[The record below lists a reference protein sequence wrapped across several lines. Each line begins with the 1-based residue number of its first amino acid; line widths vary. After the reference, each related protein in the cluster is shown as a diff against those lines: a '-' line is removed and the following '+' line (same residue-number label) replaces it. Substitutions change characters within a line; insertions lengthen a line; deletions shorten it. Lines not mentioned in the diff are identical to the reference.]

1 MAKKVII
8 ERFLFLLVAFIGVI
22 LLLHT
27 AIIMVIQT
35 LFHFSYLRSS
45 CGSGV
50 IILTILY
57 GTVKFNKN
65 LEKQVSNFLYFKGKP
80 HYKLLLKEAITDG
93 LTDLY
98 DHKYLMLKLE
108 EEMER
113 SKRYL
118 RPLSI
123 LMVDIDHFKIYNDTF
138 GHTAGDKVLVEL
150 ARVFRGTS
158 RKVDTIARYGGEEKF
173 VIVLPETKKDGALI
187 LAHRLRKS
195 AEGLKF
201 ETGKGITVS
210 IGIGFYDGSNKELTP
225 EDFITL
231 ADEALYRAKANGRNR
246 VES

>member
-27 AIIMVIQT
+27 VIIMVVQT
-35 LFHFSYLRSS
+35 FLNFSYLRSS

-50 IILTILY
+50 IILTMLY
-57 GTVKFNKN
+57 ATVKFNRN

-113 SKRYL
+113 SRRYA
-118 RPLSI
+118 RPISI

-138 GHTAGDKVLVEL
+138 GHTEGDKVLVEL
-150 ARVFRGTS
+150 AGIFRRLS
-158 RKVDTIARYGGEEKF
+158 RRADTVARYGGEEF
-173 VIVLPETKKDGALI
+173 VIALPETKKDGALI
-187 LAHRLRKS
+187 LAHRLRQS
-195 AEGLKF
+195 VEGLKF

-210 IGIGFYDGSNKELTP
+210 VGIGFYDGSNKELTP

>member
-27 AIIMVIQT
+27 MIIMIVQA
-35 LFHFSYLRSS
+35 LFNLSYLRSS
-45 CGSGV
+45 CGSGL
-50 IILTILY
+50 IILTVLY
-57 GTVKFNKN
+57 MTVKFNRN

-118 RPLSI
+118 RPVSI
-123 LMVDIDHFKIYNDTF
+123 LMVDIDHFKIYNDTY

-150 ARVFRGTS
+150 AKTFRNLS
-158 RKVDTIARYGGEEKF
+158 RKADTVARYGGEEF
-173 VIVLPETKKDGALI
+173 VIVMPETKKDGALI
-187 LAHRLRKS
+187 LAHRLRKCV
-195 AEGLKF
+195 ENLKF
-201 ETGKGITVS
+201 EKGKGITIS
-210 IGIGFYDGSNKELTP
+210 IGIGYYDGSNKELTP

-231 ADEALYRAKANGRNR
+231 ADETLYRAKANGRNR

>member
-27 AIIMVIQT
+27 IIIMLVQA
-35 LFHFSYLRSS
+35 LFQLSYLRSS

-50 IILTILY
+50 IILTMLY
-57 GTVKFNKN
+57 ATVKFNKN

-80 HYKLLLKEAITDG
+80 HYKMLLKEAITDG

-113 SKRYL
+113 SKRYQ
-118 RPLSI
+118 RPVSL
-123 LMVDIDHFKIYNDTF
+123 LMIDIDHFKFYNDTF
-138 GHTAGDKVLVEL
+138 GHTEGDRALIEL
-150 ARVFRGTS
+150 AKIFKGVS
-158 RKVDTIARYGGEEKF
+158 RKADTVARYGGEEF
-173 VIVLPETKKDGALI
+173 VLMLPETKKEGAII

-195 AEGLKF
+195 VEAMKLQK
-201 ETGKGITVS
+201 GKGITIS
-210 IGIGFYDGSNKELTP
+210 IGIGFYDGTNKELTP